1 MARSKK
7 IGIPWPEL
15 NDGLSYDDVVRP
27 SDGGLFPK
35 SPSLLLLLLL
45 LLLIDI

>member
-1 MARSKK
+1 MGRSKK

-27 SDGGLFPK
+27 SDGGLFPIIVIVIIEEK
-35 SPSLLLLLLL
+35 EMQIAKL
-45 LLLIDI
+45 